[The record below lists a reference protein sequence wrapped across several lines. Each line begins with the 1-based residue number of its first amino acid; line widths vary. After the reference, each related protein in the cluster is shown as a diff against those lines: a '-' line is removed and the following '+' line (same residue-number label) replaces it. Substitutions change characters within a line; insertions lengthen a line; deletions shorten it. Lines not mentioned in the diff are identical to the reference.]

1 MTPTS
6 ERVPDETED
15 IDELVLAFAPIHKRA
30 LGMAVGLVLGGLVFV
45 VTAWGI
51 LVPDP
56 PTFLYLLRYFL
67 PGHDL
72 SWLGALRGA
81 ISAGFASFVAAWF
94 LAFCRNF
101 VLAAS
106 VWIARTRAELGQT
119 RDFLDHI

>member
-30 LGMAVGLVLGGLVFV
+30 LGMAVGLVMGSLVFV
-45 VTAWGI
+45 VTGWAV
-51 LVPDP
+51 LVPEP
-56 PTFLYLLRYFL
+56 PTFLYLLGYFL
-67 PGHDL
+67 PGHEV
-72 SWLGALRGA
+72 SWPGALRGA

-101 VLAAS
+101 FLAAS
-106 VWIARTRAELGQT
+106 VWVARTRAELNQT